1 MTFQR
6 VVAVMLIALGV
17 VALVWGG
24 ISYTR
29 EEKILDLGPIEAKAE
44 TRETIPLPPILGI
57 VSIGAGVVLLLVGR
71 KTGA

>member
-6 VVAVMLIALGV
+6 IVAVLLIVLGV
-17 VALVWGG
+17 VALAWGG

-29 EEKILDLGPIEAKAE
+29 EEEILDLGPLEAEAE

-57 VSIGAGVVLLLVGR
+57 VAVGAGVVLLLFGR
-71 KTGA
+71 RTGA